1 MANKKSNQKKNN
13 NNKSNTKGN
22 SQNKAKSAETP
33 KTAKKTAPVKNVPEK
48 TAAAKKAPEKKQDT
62 PEKKA
67 VPEKKKFNAKK
78 VAAIVSAIVL
88 LSGAGFAVY
97 VIRNEKDNRIGD
109 EPAVFE
115 FNADPDDN
123 TPYPDGWA
131 DIVIAAA
138 EDASDQQLSEA
149 AKVIETRMKNRE
161 FENTTVEI
169 NTAEKKISAHF
180 EWKNKKGSFNPET
193 EAISLR
199 AKNDIFVMKGHGY
212 DYTLMTPAG
221 ERVFDLDMIADAQ
234 ITRKAEDD
242 GFYVYTFELT
252 LDETGAEALMTASK
266 DITDDAETPFSLWV
280 DHNMENRK
288 DAVKPMDDGVYK
300 FHEKM
305 SGDAAASEFLSRFS
319 DGTLPIEMTLE
330 DYKSSEQKNSK

>member
-1 MANKKSNQKKNN
+1 MANKKSNQKKNKN
-13 NNKSNTKGN
+13 YSNTKGN

-33 KTAKKTAPVKNVPEK
+33 KNGKKTAPVKNVPEK
-48 TAAAKKAPEKKQDT
+48 TSAAKKTPEKKQN
-62 PEKKA
+62 

-97 VIRNEKDNRIGD
+97 VIRSEKSNRIGD
-109 EPAVFE
+109 EPAIFE
-115 FNADPDDN
+115 FNAAPDDN

-169 NTAEKKISAHF
+169 NAAEKKITAHF

-193 EAISLR
+193 EAINLR

-212 DYTLMTPAG
+212 DYSSMTPAG
-221 ERVFDLDMIADAQ
+221 EKVFDLGMIADAQ

-252 LDETGAEALMTASK
+252 LDETGAEALMNASK
-266 DITDDAETPFSLWV
+266 DITDNAETPFSLWI
-280 DHNMENRK
+280 DHNMENKK
-288 DAVKPMDDGVYK
+288 DAVKPMNDGVYK

-305 SGDAAASEFLSRFS
+305 GSDAAANEFLIHFS

-330 DYKSSEQKNSK
+330 DYKSSEQKKSK

>member
-1 MANKKSNQKKNN
+1 MANKKSNQKKNKN
-13 NNKSNTKGN
+13 HSNTKGN

-33 KTAKKTAPVKNVPEK
+33 KTEKKTAPVKNTPEK
-48 TAAAKKAPEKKQDT
+48 TSAAKKAPEKKQNA
-62 PEKKA
+62 PENKA
-67 VPEKKKFNAKK
+67 VPEKKRFNSKK

-97 VIRNEKDNRIGD
+97 VIRNEKSNRIGD

-115 FNADPDDN
+115 FNAASDDN

-169 NTAEKKISAHF
+169 NTAEKKINAHF
-180 EWKNKKGSFNPET
+180 EWKNKKGAFNPET

-212 DYTLMTPAG
+212 DYTSMTPAG
-221 ERVFDLDMIADAQ
+221 EKVFDLDMIADAQ
-234 ITRKAEDD
+234 ITRKVEDD

-252 LDETGAEALMTASK
+252 LDETGAEALMNASK
-266 DITDDAETPFSLWV
+266 DITDDAETPFSLWI

-288 DAVKPMDDGVYK
+288 DAVNPMNDGVYR

-305 SGDAAASEFLSRFS
+305 SSDAAANDFLIQFS
-319 DGTLPIEMTLE
+319 DGTLPIKMILD
-330 DYKSSEQKNSK
+330 DYKSSEQEKSK